1 MNIVGT
7 WKVTHVQGLDEADN
21 AVLLNKEEYRA
32 FLIKSGYPEE
42 RMKERM
48 IAFGQKIVF
57 TEDNFVETMLPIPEE
72 VSQEEIEKIV
82 AEGGAKVVDG
92 MMVLSASDPED
103 AIQWKEENGKF
114 FVMAEFN
121 FETNEM
127 DWSEIDV
134 VDENT
139 LNYMLFRIVRE

>member
-1 MNIVGT
+1 MNIIGT

-21 AVLLNKEEYRA
+21 AVLLDEAAYKDYLTR
-32 FLIKSGYPEE
+32 SGYPAE

-57 TEDNFVETMLPIPEE
+57 TEENFVETMLPIPDD

-103 AIQWKEENGKF
+103 AIQWKEENGQF

-121 FETNEM
+121 FETNEF
-127 DWSEIDV
+127 DWSEIKV
-134 VDENT
+134 IDENT
-139 LNYMLFRIVRE
+139 LDYMMFRIVRE